1 MSYRYS
7 DFTVEQLRDEVE
19 KLKEKA
25 FEAESLGEV
34 NRVAINE
41 RKIQIVLSYML
52 NPGDYY
58 ADDIHQLSTDPGHT
72 FKIDY
77 VNGVMAWGHR
87 INLLGEVYE
96 DIEAIPLSLLG
107 DKVNHISHKD

>member
-1 MSYRYS
+1 MNYRYS
-7 DFTVEQLRDEVE
+7 DYTVEQLRDEVE

-25 FEAESLGEV
+25 LEAESLGEV

-52 NPGDYY
+52 NPTDYHSE
-58 ADDIHQLSTDPGHT
+58 DIHELNSDPGHT
-72 FKIDY
+72 FKIEY
-77 VNGVMAWGHR
+77 INGVMAWGHR

-96 DIEAIPLSLLG
+96 EIEAIPLSLLG
-107 DKVNHISHKD
+107 DKIINK

>member
-1 MSYRYS
+1 MNYRYS
-7 DFTVEQLRDEVE
+7 DYTIEQLREEVG

-25 FEAESLGEV
+25 MEAESLGEL

-52 NPGDYY
+52 NPSDYH
-58 ADDIHQLSTDPGHT
+58 AEDIHKLNGDPGHT
-72 FKIDY
+72 FKINY
-77 VNGVMAWGHR
+77 INGVMAWGNR

-96 DIEAIPLSLLG
+96 EEEALPISLLG
-107 DKVNHISHKD
+107 DKVVNI